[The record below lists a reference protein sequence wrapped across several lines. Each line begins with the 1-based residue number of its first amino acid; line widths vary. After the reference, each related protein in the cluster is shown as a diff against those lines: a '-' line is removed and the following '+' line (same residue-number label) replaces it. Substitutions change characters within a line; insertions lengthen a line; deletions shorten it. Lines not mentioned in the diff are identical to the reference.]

1 MSTLVDTLDR
11 YAAPFYKAYGARL
24 SDAHRHALSAIR
36 HCRTEHYG
44 ELTLPPAGQAVAG
57 GLFHG
62 DLYLAS

>member
-36 HCRTEHYG
+36 HCRTEHYA
-44 ELTLPPAGQAVAG
+44 PAGQAVAG